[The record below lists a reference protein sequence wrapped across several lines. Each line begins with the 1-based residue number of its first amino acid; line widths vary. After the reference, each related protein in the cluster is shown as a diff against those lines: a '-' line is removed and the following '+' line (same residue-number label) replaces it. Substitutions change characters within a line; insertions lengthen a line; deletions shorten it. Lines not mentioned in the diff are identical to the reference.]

1 MNSDYEFAIWAFGDV
16 WDEFLLWEKDS
27 MDLLQAWNYR
37 HGDLLFLH
45 EYDAVNK
52 SMNEMKQLWEKY
64 GDKQKTSRS
73 TDDIKLEKEPGTSTQ
88 SIQDDYLGTND
99 NSVSSSRFKKIT
111 KQCTGLNGQKDAQDN

>member
-1 MNSDYEFAIWAFGDV
+1 MNSDYDFACWAFGDV

-45 EYDAVNK
+45 EFDAVGK
-52 SMNEMKQLWEKY
+52 SMEEMKKLWEKY

-73 TDDIKLEKEPGTSTQ
+73 TDNIKLEKEPGTSTQ
-88 SIQDDYLGTND
+88 SIQADYLGADADTNK
-99 NSVSSSRFKKIT
+99 VSEVRKPRRRKGSS
-111 KQCTGLNGQKDAQDN
+111 NG